1 MMREYLRELWQ
12 HRELTLSFARR
23 DIKARYRQTAF
34 GAAWAVLQ
42 PFSLMIVFTLV
53 FSRFAKIST
62 DGIPYPV
69 FAYTSLIF
77 WIFFSNSVS
86 HGTVAMVANASLV
99 RKIYFPREALLIA
112 VILSAALDLCIATAI
127 FSGMLVYFRVGVS
140 VTILWIPVLLLLQTI
155 FALGISCLTSALHVN
170 YRDVGHGL
178 PLLLQ
183 LWLFATPV
191 AYPSSL
197 LPEPWRSLY
206 GLNPMAGV
214 VEGFR
219 WALLGTPHAPAVLIA
234 VSSAAVLALLLG
246 GLWYFT
252 RLERSFAD
260 IV

>member
-1 MMREYLRELWQ
+1 MREDLRELWQ

-42 PFSLMIVFTLV
+42 PFSLMVVFTLV

-69 FAYTSLIF
+69 FSYTSLIF
-77 WIFFSNSVS
+77 WTFFANSVS

-112 VILSAALDLCIATAI
+112 VILSAALDLCIATTI
-127 FSGMLVYFRVGVS
+127 FGGMLAYFRVGITATV
-140 VTILWIPVLLLLQTI
+140 LWVPVLLLLQTI
-155 FALGISCLTSALHVN
+155 FALGISCLSSALHVN
-170 YRDVGHGL
+170 YRDVGHAL

-191 AYPSSL
+191 AYPLSLVPEPL
-197 LPEPWRSLY
+197 LPLY
-206 GLNPMAGV
+206 LLNPMAPIIEGYRRVILRGV
-214 VEGFR
+214 PPDPQQLMLATVIILTITCAGY
-219 WALLGTPHAPAVLIA
+219 VLFKRA
-234 VSSAAVLALLLG
+234 
-246 GLWYFT
+246 
-252 RLERSFAD
+252 ERTFAD
-260 IV
+260 VI